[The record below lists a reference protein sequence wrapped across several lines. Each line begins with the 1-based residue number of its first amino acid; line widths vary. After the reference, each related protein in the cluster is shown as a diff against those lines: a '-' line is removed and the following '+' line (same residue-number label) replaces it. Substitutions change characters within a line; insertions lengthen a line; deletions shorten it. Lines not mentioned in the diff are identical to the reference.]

1 MAAVATDAL
10 PIPDAESVDDEN
22 SLGEEGSEE
31 EDDDPPPRL
40 RRSSLSLRSISRCGV
55 VVVVAGRAPFSS
67 RDTRRCLCPSQRPLT
82 LLVPPIHT
90 PTHILRS
97 NLSKSSKTMDTAG
110 EAPAAAGDV
119 TFKDPEGSGT
129 DNVTEARPSSA
140 LAELKVTVDAFITVL
155 LISIRLSDFLM
166 RGL

>member
-1 MAAVATDAL
+1 VPLFPPGTRGAV
-10 PIPDAESVDDEN
+10 SV
-22 SLGEEGSEE
+22 
-31 EDDDPPPRL
+31 
-40 RRSSLSLRSISRCGV
+40 LRS
-55 VVVVAGRAPFSS
+55 A
-67 RDTRRCLCPSQRPLT
+67 LT

-129 DNVTEARPSSA
+129 DNVTEARPGSA

>member
-1 MAAVATDAL
+1 MYVCVLFVIAQDAVGRSASVMIEEQMAAVATDAL

-67 RDTRRCLCPSQRPLT
+67 RDTRCCLRPSQRPH
-82 LLVPPIHT
+82 PPRPPDPHT
-90 PTHILRS
+90 HTHSPQQPEQVQQDDGHRGRG
-97 NLSKSSKTMDTAG
+97 AG
-110 EAPAAAGDV
+110 
-119 TFKDPEGSGT
+119 
-129 DNVTEARPSSA
+129 R
-140 LAELKVTVDAFITVL
+140 
-155 LISIRLSDFLM
+155 
-166 RGL
+166 RGGRDLQGP